1 MKKFGLIGYP
11 LGHSFSK
18 KYFTEKFEREGL
30 SDYSYESYPM
40 ENVSDVQ
47 QLINSNPDLCGLNVT
62 IPHKIGIMYYLDKV
76 TPEAKAIDAVNCI
89 KIIKQKPVES
99 FFTGEITSMKVRMEG
114 YNTDAYGFEMSL
126 KPLLQK
132 HHNKALI
139 LGSGGASRAV
149 AYVLSKLNI
158 DYKIVSR
165 KAIRKQITYAQISRA
180 TLDEYKLIINTT
192 PLGMSPNVQDC
203 PEIPYEF
210 LNNKHLLYDLI
221 YNPEVTEF
229 MKRGLGQGATVK
241 NGEEMLHLQ
250 AEKAWEI
257 WNS

>member
-47 QLINSNPDLCGLNVT
+47 QLINANPDLCGLNVT

-165 KAIRKQITYAQISRA
+165 KAIRKQITYAQITRA

-192 PLGMSPNVQDC
+192 PLGMSPNAQDC

-210 LNNKHLLYDLI
+210 LSNKHLLYDLI

-229 MKRGLGQGATVK
+229 MKRGSEHGATVK